1 MNDVCT
7 QILIHLHAV
16 IIMKLVCALSSIVA
30 TQLIFPLIIYLT
42 SHNVFLTQSAKN
54 QSCLNEGV
62 SAKIP
67 NLKQF
72 AFSSKENKRQ
82 IRSPNSSNCRS
93 TCAPSGEGTLHTKPV
108 PRKALNSQLS
118 LSDAARVFRC
128 ICCNVSWTTRKAAAQ
143 KMDHILRCARKYS
156 YDDDTIRTLVK
167 KEIES
172 ALSLDGVKGKKQKPS
187 EVFSKPSTLFENLI
201 QETAPKRRIKS
212 QSKGNLAVGSSVR
225 ETMLTRAQTIIT
237 APAPDEIVLDNIV
250 CDDTLISLP
259 AESLLEG
266 GPRHILNDQQVL
278 QIGLHTQNFAASRL
292 INGPLKS
299 SLFAATH
306 QDDALEQEYNSN
318 FSGKEPPPRCRYP
331 SRSSSPA
338 TIGLNII

>member
-1 MNDVCT
+1 M
-7 QILIHLHAV
+7 
-16 IIMKLVCALSSIVA
+16 
-30 TQLIFPLIIYLT
+30 
-42 SHNVFLTQSAKN
+42 
-54 QSCLNEGV
+54 
-62 SAKIP
+62 
-67 NLKQF
+67 
-72 AFSSKENKRQ
+72 
-82 IRSPNSSNCRS
+82 
-93 TCAPSGEGTLHTKPV
+93 
-108 PRKALNSQLS
+108 NSQLS

-143 KMDHILRCARKYS
+143 KMDHILRCARKYA

-172 ALSLDGVKGKKQKPS
+172 APSLDELKGKKHKPP
-187 EVFSKPSTLFENLI
+187 EVISKPSTLFENLI

-212 QSKGNLAVGSSVR
+212 QSKGNLAVGSSIR
-225 ETMLTRAQTIIT
+225 ETMLTRAQSIIT

-250 CDDTLISLP
+250 CDNKLTSLP

-266 GPRHILNDQQVL
+266 GSRHPRILKDQQVL

-292 INGPLKS
+292 INGPLRS

-306 QDDALEQEYNSN
+306 QDDVLEQEYNSS
-318 FSGKEPPPRCRYP
+318 FSGKESPPRCRYP

-338 TIGLNII
+338 TIGPNVI

>member
-1 MNDVCT
+1 M
-7 QILIHLHAV
+7 
-16 IIMKLVCALSSIVA
+16 
-30 TQLIFPLIIYLT
+30 
-42 SHNVFLTQSAKN
+42 TQSAKN
-54 QSCLNEGV
+54 QPCLNEGV

-72 AFSSKENKRQ
+72 AFNSSENKRQ
-82 IRSPNSSNCRS
+82 IRSLNSSNCRS
-93 TCAPSGEGTLHTKPV
+93 TCAPSGEGTLHTKRV

-128 ICCNVSWTTRKAAAQ
+128 ICCDVSWTTRKAAAQ

-172 ALSLDGVKGKKQKPS
+172 APSLDEVKGKKQKPS
-187 EVFSKPSTLFENLI
+187 EVISKPSTLFENLI

-237 APAPDEIVLDNIV
+237 APAPDEIVLDNVV
-250 CDDTLISLP
+250 CDDKLTSLP

-266 GPRHILNDQQVL
+266 GSQHPRILNDQQVL
-278 QIGLHTQNFAASRL
+278 QIGHHTQNFASSRL
-292 INGPLKS
+292 INGPARS

-306 QDDALEQEYNSN
+306 QDDVLEQEYNSN
-318 FSGKEPPPRCRYP
+318 FSEKESPPRCGYP
-331 SRSSSPA
+331 SQSSNPA